1 MCFNK
6 NYTNNSCKLCILQVA
21 FRTILRKSSLLRD
34 NKCPFFFFPISA
46 VTSKP
51 VGKFSFKSQISCVE
65 NNLQGILAYFSCLHF
80 QLCKYTIQRTGENN
94 TFVSLY
100 VCLCLFL
107 QGLPQD
113 KPVSSSSISYCQY
126 TLVSDEQKN
135 ILIIE

>member
-34 NKCPFFFFPISA
+34 NKCPFFFF
-46 VTSKP
+46 
-51 VGKFSFKSQISCVE
+51 FF
-65 NNLQGILAYFSCLHF
+65 LF
-80 QLCKYTIQRTGENN
+80 QLSLQNLLVSFLLNLKYPVLKTTYKEYLHTLVVFISSFVNIFSRENN